1 MVGRFRKTVLQPIWG
16 FLCSR
21 RVTAALLLALGA
33 LLILGL
39 GVPQMPGELD
49 AAGQAQWGKTI
60 QARYGDSAG
69 WMARLG
75 LFTLFDTP
83 LFVALIGALLLNN
96 LACTIERLGRLWR
109 ELARRP
115 TVRLPEAA
123 YRPAGPEALGLPAG
137 QTLSGEQIRRALR
150 RRGYRRS
157 EETAGRHY
165 FYGES
170 PRLAAIGT
178 LLTHTGLFLLALAAL
193 LHTQAAWRERL
204 ILNPLP
210 TESLTLTH
218 RPTCALRSDTLAA
231 GRERGRLLSG
241 EARLVIEEQGR
252 ATTGRIAPGAPL
264 AACGVNLYF
273 LDAYGLVLGV
283 EAHDP
288 TGNPLDVAI
297 DGGPALRF
305 FGREDAVS
313 AFAVPAW
320 GWRVAVSPSPEAMAG
335 TPTGILAL
343 QVTTAAGETLTQS
356 LKIGEDWTGP
366 WGRLTLF
373 GGQEVEIEAVHDPGV
388 GPFLAGGAALAL
400 GSALGLLC
408 PRRKRWARLDADG
421 TLWLGGP
428 SAEGETV
435 GRGAP

>member
-1 MVGRFRKTVLQPIWG
+1 MAGRFPKTALHRIWR

-21 RVTAALLLALGA
+21 RVTAVLLLALGA

-49 AAGQAQWGKTI
+49 AAGQARWWETI
-60 QARYGDSAG
+60 QARYGDNAG

-75 LFTLFDTP
+75 LFTLFGTP

-96 LACTIERLGRLWR
+96 LACTIEHLGRLWR

-115 TVRLPEAA
+115 IVRLPDAA

-137 QTLSGEQIRRALR
+137 QALSGEQIRRALR

-157 EETAGRHY
+157 EEAEGRHY

-170 PRLAAIGT
+170 PRLSPIGT
-178 LLTHTGLFLLALAAL
+178 LLTHVSLFLLALAAL
-193 LHTQAAWRERL
+193 LHTQAAWREHL
-204 ILNPLP
+204 VLNPLS
-210 TESLTLTH
+210 EEGRALTH
-218 RPTCALRSDTLAA
+218 RPSCLVRSDTSA
-231 GRERGRLLSG
+231 GLSSPPEG
-241 EARLVIEEQGR
+241 EARLVVAEQGR
-252 ATTGRIAPGAPL
+252 TITGRLGPGAPL
-264 AACGVNLYF
+264 SACGVNLYY
-273 LDAYGLVLGV
+273 LDAYGLALGV
-283 EAHDP
+283 EARDP
-288 TGNPLDVAI
+288 AGNPVEVVYEGKA
-297 DGGPALRF
+297 ALRF
-305 FGREDAVS
+305 FGKEEAS
-313 AFAVPAW
+313 NTFAVPAW
-320 GWRVAVSPSPEAMAG
+320 GWHVAVSPSPEAMAG
-335 TPTGILAL
+335 TPEGILAL

-373 GGQEVEIEAVHDPGV
+373 GGRVVEIEAVYDPGV

-400 GSALGLLC
+400 GSELGLLC

-428 SAEGETV
+428 STEGETV